1 MVVRET
7 LIYLMI
13 AVSSLLMISYVPH
26 MFLDGLIDNDLKV
39 KIQIGITIAW
49 AIGLFFLGLDIVK
62 KRKGLK

>member
-1 MVVRET
+1 MIRET
-7 LIYLMI
+7 LIYLFI
-13 AVSSLLMISYVPH
+13 AASSLVMISYVPH
-26 MFLDGLIDNDLKV
+26 MFLGGLIEEDLKI